1 METENVAYRSASFL
15 RENRPGDVAETPRRA
30 NDDLEEEYTCGFA
43 KRCRMMFCPPHF
55 RGVTIA
61 VAAAVY
67 IDKMKGSP
75 IVSSTTSTTS
85 ALLLK
90 TSISPPTTVP
100 EVTTLLSD
108 VTPTPPGMTPTQ
120 PDPLPLSTEEMI
132 FNRAQK
138 TEGQTSSTKTTKK
151 CFTKWRGT
159 CYKAFG
165 TPKKFWAANEHCRRY
180 GGTLAMPKDAATNR
194 RLISLMRRFIHQVFF
209 FGLHD
214 EGKEGSFKWIDGTKL
229 GSFSSWGRGEPNNSR
244 GREDCVVYLRVY
256 RKWND
261 FSCNIAH
268 YFLCQ
273 VAPGRT

>member
-1 METENVAYRSASFL
+1 
-15 RENRPGDVAETPRRA
+15 
-30 NDDLEEEYTCGFA
+30 
-43 KRCRMMFCPPHF
+43 
-55 RGVTIA
+55 
-61 VAAAVY
+61 
-67 IDKMKGSP
+67 MKEM

-90 TSISPPTTVP
+90 TSISPPTTGP
-100 EVTTLLSD
+100 EVTETLLSD
-108 VTPTPPGMTPTQ
+108 VTTTPPGMTTTQ

-132 FNRAQK
+132 FNKAQ
-138 TEGQTSSTKTTKK
+138 TEGQTSPKTTKK
-151 CFTKWRGT
+151 ASCPGGFTKWRGT

-214 EGKEGSFKWIDGTKL
+214 EGREGRFKWIDGTKL
-229 GSFSSWGRGEPNNSR
+229 GSFSSWGPGEPNNHR

-261 FSCNIAH
+261 FSCSNSG